1 MKLKMAKVF
10 TIVFQEERE
19 YEKEVVH
26 ISKSVHFSQ
35 LDMFTQSDEA
45 ITSLHLTETLT
56 SQNCRVCYYRNTD
69 IMQFKIM
76 FPTATICN
84 TYLTNMKCVRR
95 LMKVNIRQCLR
106 TFGGFWDLLKDLQ
119 DSPFSNLSETVF
131 SPHSSTKKKLP
142 KQIMCRSRYENPVDF

>member
-1 MKLKMAKVF
+1 MAKVF

-19 YEKEVVH
+19 YEKELVH

-35 LDMFTQSDEA
+35 LDVFTQSGEV
-45 ITSLHLTETLT
+45 ITSLHLTETLISQT
-56 SQNCRVCYYRNTD
+56 SRVCYYRNTD
-69 IMQFKIM
+69 IMRFKIM

-106 TFGGFWDLLKDLQ
+106 TL
-119 DSPFSNLSETVF
+119 
-131 SPHSSTKKKLP
+131 
-142 KQIMCRSRYENPVDF
+142 VDF